1 LDRFDPQREN
11 ANSAPIWH
19 LNVFDAATKRRAIA
33 REVTSVSGRAIMKKA
48 SDSERI
54 LFTIPVDVTAWLRE
68 RAKYHGSTLGAEVT
82 MSLRARM
89 EKDSTKARK
98 PAAAPE

>member
-1 LDRFDPQREN
+1 MKL
-11 ANSAPIWH
+11 
-19 LNVFDAATKRRAIA
+19 DAATERRAIA
-33 REVTSVSGRAIMKKA
+33 REVTSVSDRAIMKKA

-68 RAKYHGSTLGAEVT
+68 RAKYHGSTLSAEVT

-89 EKDSTKARK
+89 ERHRPLVPPDPPDLYHPQKVNA
-98 PAAAPE
+98 